1 MNPSAL
7 LSGMA
12 VVALLSAPA
21 FGHIGETFQQCFDR
35 YGRKIIEEKKFGLLD
50 QITFQ
55 SDDLTVTA
63 LFVDGKA
70 EYLTFEKEG
79 RLSDIEVS
87 HLLEKNSVDSL
98 LTQESRRPMQVG
110 DKVLD
115 EVTWTSLENIAVLN
129 ATRNSLI
136 VYTKRLADQ

>member
-1 MNPSAL
+1 MNPSTL
-7 LSGMA
+7 LSTVA
-12 VVALLSAPA
+12 LVALLSASA

-35 YGRKIIEEKKFGLLD
+35 YGRKIIEEKNFGLLD
-50 QITFQ
+50 QITFH

-87 HLLEKNSVDSL
+87 HLLENNSVDSL
-98 LTQESRRPMQVG
+98 LTQESRRPVQVG

-115 EVTWTSLENIAVLN
+115 EVTWNSLENVAVLN
-129 ATRNSLI
+129 PTRNSLI

>member
-1 MNPSAL
+1 MNSSAL

-12 VVALLSAPA
+12 LVALLSAPA
-21 FGHIGETFQQCFDR
+21 FGHIGENFQQCFDR
-35 YGRKIIEEKKFGLLD
+35 YGRKIIEEKKLGLLD

-87 HLLEKNSVDSL
+87 HLLTNNSVDSL

-129 ATRNSLI
+129 ATRNSLV

>member
-1 MNPSAL
+1 MV
-7 LSGMA
+7 

-35 YGRKIIEEKKFGLLD
+35 YGRKIIEEKKLGLLD

-87 HLLEKNSVDSL
+87 HLLTNNSVDSL

-115 EVTWTSLENIAVLN
+115 EVTWNSLENIAVLN
-129 ATRNSLI
+129 PTRNSLV